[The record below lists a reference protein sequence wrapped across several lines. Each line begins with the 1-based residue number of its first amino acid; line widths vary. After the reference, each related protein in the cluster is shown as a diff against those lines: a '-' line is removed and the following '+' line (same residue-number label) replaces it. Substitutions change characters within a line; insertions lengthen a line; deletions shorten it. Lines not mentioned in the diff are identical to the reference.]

1 MTETVSASSEA
12 SAPARRRT
20 IAQLWRDAVAA
31 HRPGPAYLVE
41 GDDGWS
47 EVSWDDADE
56 RVRAYA
62 NGLLARGVRKGDNV
76 ALLAR
81 NSLDWA
87 LVDFALA
94 QIGAVGVPVY
104 ASSSPRDVGY
114 LLAHSEAVAIVC
126 EDATQLAKVEAVADE
141 LAALQHVLTYHDLEG
156 LAAHGRDFAATNP
169 NALDQ
174 AAAAIEE
181 DDLFTIIYTSGTT
194 GPPKGCMLSHRNY
207 YEMATVVDRMEA
219 TYYHPD
225 DVMLLYL
232 PLAHNYGRLMLLLG
246 AHVGFTIAFLADP
259 LRVAEAL
266 PQVRPTLLP
275 SVPRVYEKVHTAV
288 LARFDAATGAK
299 KRLIEWALPV
309 GREVS
314 RLEGEGKPVPAGLR
328 AKHRLADR
336 LVFAKVR
343 EPFGGRLRMPGSG
356 GAPLSKEIIEFFDA
370 VGLRI
375 AEGYGLTECTTAC
388 STNRPDSTGSARS
401 GSRCPGF
408 EVRIAADGEIEVRS
422 ETVFQGYYKDPEATA
437 AVLGPDGWLKTGDI
451 GELDADGFLHI
462 TDRKKDILVTAG
474 GKNVAP
480 QNIENDLKTSKYVSQ
495 ALVVGDARPYVSALI
510 TLDPV
515 EIGRWAAEQG
525 IEGDQATLA
534 ADERVREL
542 LQGVVD
548 DANRDRSR
556 FEQVK
561 RFAILPR
568 DFTMEDGEI
577 TPTLKLRRRAVQ
589 EHFADDIEALYAE
602 PRDGV
607 ARDGGD
613 RRVGLEPARA
623 DVRAVV
629 GEARDPHDVAGVRR
643 VDELAVADVD
653 AHVAEPAE
661 EDEVAGC
668 ELVVGHRRSVAV
680 LRGGVVRQRHADL
693 REDVGHEA
701 RSSRIRSTGSSRPR
715 RTARRGTG
723 ARSPT
728 TPP

>member
-1 MTETVSASSEA
+1 VTETVSPSLETRTPA
-12 SAPARRRT
+12 ARRT
-20 IAQLWRDAVAA
+20 VAQLWRAAVAA

-41 GDDGWS
+41 SDDGWS
-47 EVSWDDADE
+47 EVSWADADE
-56 RVRAYA
+56 RVRLYA
-62 NGLLARGVRKGDNV
+62 NGLLARGVKKGDNV

-81 NSLDWA
+81 NSVDWA

-94 QIGAVGVPVY
+94 QIGAVGIPVY
-104 ASSSPRDVGY
+104 ASSAPRDVGY
-114 LLAHSEAVAIVC
+114 LLSHSEAVAIVC
-126 EDATQLAKVEAVADE
+126 EDATQLAKVEAVTDE
-141 LAALQHVLTYHDLEG
+141 LPALQHVLTYHDLDG
-156 LAAHGRDFAATNP
+156 LATHGGDFAAAHP
-169 NALDQ
+169 DALDH
-174 AAAAIEE
+174 AAAAIAE

-207 YEMATVVDRMEA
+207 YEMATVVDRMEE

-246 AHVGFTIAFLADP
+246 AHVGFTIAFLSDP

-288 LARFDAATGAK
+288 LARFDAATGVK

-314 RLEGEGKPVPAGLR
+314 RLEGEGRPIPAGLR

-336 LVFAKVR
+336 LVFGKVR
-343 EPFGGRLRMPGSG
+343 EPFGGRLRMAGSG

-375 AEGYGLTECTTAC
+375 TEGYGLTECTTAC
-388 STNRPDSTGSARS
+388 STNRPDLYRFGSV
-401 GSRCPGF
+401 GQPLPGF
-408 EVRIAADGEIEVRS
+408 EVRIAGDGEIEMRS
-422 ETVFQGYYKDPEATA
+422 ETVFQGYYKEPEATA
-437 AVLGPDGWLKTGDI
+437 AILSSDGWLKTGDI

-480 QNIENDLKTSKYVSQ
+480 QNIENDVKTSKYVSQ
-495 ALVVGDARPYVSALI
+495 ALVVGDARPYISALI

-515 EIGRWAAEQG
+515 EIARWAVEQG
-525 IEGDQATLA
+525 IAGDQRALA
-534 ADERVREL
+534 GDARVREL

-556 FEQVK
+556 FEQIK
-561 RFAILPR
+561 RFTILPR

-589 EHFADDIEALYAE
+589 EHFADEIESLYAE
-602 PRDGV
+602 PRV
-607 ARDGGD
+607 AAAQTD
-613 RRVGLEPARA
+613 EPA
-623 DVRAVV
+623 
-629 GEARDPHDVAGVRR
+629 G
-643 VDELAVADVD
+643 
-653 AHVAEPAE
+653 
-661 EDEVAGC
+661 
-668 ELVVGHRRSVAV
+668 
-680 LRGGVVRQRHADL
+680 
-693 REDVGHEA
+693 
-701 RSSRIRSTGSSRPR
+701 
-715 RTARRGTG
+715 
-723 ARSPT
+723 
-728 TPP
+728 